1 MDKQSVQKLTDHV
14 ANAIDTA
21 PRSDD
26 PFLHLTLSGIFP
38 DDVYGAMLDAMPSSR
53 DYRALPGRGGSNL
66 RADGSSTRVKI
77 DLFPEYIRR
86 FPREKQTVWQAVGQA
101 LCSAQVRDAFV
112 RQLAPELERRFG
124 SDYGKIGMYPIP
136 ILTRDIPGYRIRPH
150 CDTHWKGITVQLYL
164 PRDEAWTDI
173 GTIFHTPNPDRPG
186 KLKRAKQMRFAPNT
200 GYAFAVTDDSWH
212 SADPVHEKVT
222 TRDSILLTYFVDQGP
237 LRVVRNRGKRIGN
250 FIINEARYIAGR

>member
-1 MDKQSVQKLTDHV
+1 MDKQAVQKVIDHV
-14 ANAIDTA
+14 SNAIDTA

-26 PFLHLTLSGIFP
+26 PFLHLTLSGTFP

-77 DLFPEYIRR
+77 DLFPEYIRH
-86 FPREKQTVWQAVGQA
+86 FPREKRPVWQAIGQA
-101 LCSAQVRDAFV
+101 LCSAPVRDAFV

-124 SDYGKIGMYPIP
+124 PDYKKVGLYPIP
-136 ILTRDIPGYRIRPH
+136 ILTRDIPGYLIRPH
-150 CDTHWKGITVQLYL
+150 TDTHWKGITVQFYL

-173 GTIFHTPNPDRPG
+173 GTIFHGGTKG
-186 KLKRAKQMRFAPNT
+186 SLTRAKQMRFAPNS
-200 GYAFAVTDDSWH
+200 GYAFAVSDKSWH

-222 TRDSILLTYFVDQGP
+222 TRDSILLTYFVDQGA
-237 LRVVRNRGKRIGN
+237 LRLLRNRSKRVGN
-250 FIINEARYIAGR
+250 FILNEARYAAGR